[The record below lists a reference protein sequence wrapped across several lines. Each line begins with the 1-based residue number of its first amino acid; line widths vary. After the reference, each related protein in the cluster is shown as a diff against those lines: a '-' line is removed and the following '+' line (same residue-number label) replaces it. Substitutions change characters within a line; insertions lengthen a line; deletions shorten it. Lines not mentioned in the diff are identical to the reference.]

1 MEEIKHTEEPIQEEL
16 IREDS
21 TQEEVQ
27 PTGTTIEEVSAESEK
42 QAQESGNGR
51 KQQPE
56 QSQPGKELTPAERQ
70 RRKKMLVYPLI
81 FLIFGAAMWLIFA
94 PSITE
99 AEEGIQ
105 EGFNVDVPLPH
116 EKGLLDDKKEAYE
129 QEAFDKQ
136 QKEKMGTLEDF
147 DIALGEPEEQVTVSD
162 PSAVLPETDNSRPA
176 TSSVRSSA
184 MAYQDINR
192 QLGSFY
198 QQPEPEDDQKQLEL
212 EWRIQELERTREEQE
227 QKKSA
232 VDDQLELMEKS
243 YQMAAKYMP
252 ASQNGTPSNTQP
264 AQPTSAATQTAS
276 GDKPAVTPVMQVQ
289 EKVVS
294 LLAPPMSDADFIRTY
309 SKPRNVGFNTV
320 RSSEENILKNTIRAR
335 VYQTITLTDGKELQ
349 LRTSEAMMAGG
360 QYIPAG
366 TIVVGSAKIG
376 GERMEITISSISY
389 SGAVIPVSL
398 EVYDT
403 QGMKGVSVPGSDE
416 LNAVKEIAANMG
428 TSLGTSIS
436 ITESAGAQLAA
447 DLGKGAIQGTS
458 QYLSKKFRTIKV
470 TLKAGHELYLLPG
483 N

>member
-1 MEEIKHTEEPIQEEL
+1 MEEIKHTKEPIHEEL

-21 TQEEVQ
+21 VQEGVQ
-27 PTGTTIEEVSAESEK
+27 PTETTIEEVST
-42 QAQESGNGR
+42 
-51 KQQPE
+51 
-56 QSQPGKELTPAERQ
+56 QSQEQAKGNESRREPEPPKPSKELTPAERQ

-99 AEEGIQ
+99 TENGIQ
-105 EGFNVDVPLPH
+105 EGFNVDVPLPQ

-136 QKEKMGTLEDF
+136 QREKMGTLEDF
-147 DIALGEPEEQVTVSD
+147 DIALAESDEEVTVSD

-184 MAYQDINR
+184 AAYQDINH

-232 VDDQLELMEKS
+232 VDEQLELMEKS

-252 ASQNGTPSNTQP
+252 ASQSNNPPNAQP
-264 AQPTSAATQTAS
+264 AQPTPATTKTAS
-276 GDKPAVTPVMQVQ
+276 SDKPAVTPVMQVQ

-294 LLAPPMSDADFIRTY
+294 LLAPPMSDADFIRVY

-320 RSSEENILKNTIRAR
+320 RSSEENIRKNTIRAR

-366 TIVVGSAKIG
+366 TVIVGKAKIG
-376 GERMEITISSISY
+376 GERMEITVSAVSY

-403 QGMKGVSVPGSDE
+403 QGMQGVSVPGSDE

-428 TSLGTSIS
+428 SSLGTSIS

-458 QYLSKKFRTIKV
+458 QYLSKKFRTVKV